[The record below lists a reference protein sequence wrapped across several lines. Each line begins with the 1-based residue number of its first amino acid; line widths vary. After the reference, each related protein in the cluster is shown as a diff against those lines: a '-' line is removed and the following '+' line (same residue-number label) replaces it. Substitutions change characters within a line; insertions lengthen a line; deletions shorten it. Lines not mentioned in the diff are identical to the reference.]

1 MKKYAKIITAILIIS
16 MLSLALFACINP
28 DSDKEGKMT
37 LVILDGDNAQEYV
50 VDLSKLP
57 SGNSQSGLISVLEYL
72 QNEGRLTYSVDG
84 TLLTRVGDLKNDAGA
99 NKWIWLYTDV
109 ETDINVTEWA
119 AQITY
124 KGKTYTDS
132 GIGAKQ
138 MSIKNGCT
146 IIITYMI
153 YN

>member
-16 MLSLALFACINP
+16 MLSLALFACVNP

-37 LVILDGDNAQEYV
+37 LVLLDGDNAKEYV

-57 SGNSQSGLISVLEYL
+57 SGNSQTGLISVLEYL
-72 QNEGRLTYSVDG
+72 QNDGRLTYSIDG
-84 TLLTRVGDLKNDAGA
+84 TLLTQVGDLKNDAGA
-99 NKWIWLYTDV
+99 NKWVWLYTDV
-109 ETDINVTEWA
+109 EKDINVTEFA
-119 AQITY
+119 TQITY

-132 GIGAKQ
+132 GLGANL
-138 MSIKNGCT
+138 MSIKDGCT

-153 YN
+153 FG

>member
-1 MKKYAKIITAILIIS
+1 MKKYAKIITAILIVS

-37 LVILDGDNAQEYV
+37 LVLLDGDNAQEYV
-50 VDLSKLP
+50 IDLSKLP
-57 SGNSQSGLISVLEYL
+57 SGNSQTGLIAVLDYL
-72 QNEGRLTYSVDG
+72 QKEGRLTYSVDG
-84 TLLTRVGDLKNDAGA
+84 TLLTQVGDLKNNAA
-99 NKWIWLYTDV
+99 ENTWIWLYTDV
-109 ETDINVTEWA
+109 EADINVTEWA
-119 AQITY
+119 VQTTY

-132 GIGAKQ
+132 GVGASQ